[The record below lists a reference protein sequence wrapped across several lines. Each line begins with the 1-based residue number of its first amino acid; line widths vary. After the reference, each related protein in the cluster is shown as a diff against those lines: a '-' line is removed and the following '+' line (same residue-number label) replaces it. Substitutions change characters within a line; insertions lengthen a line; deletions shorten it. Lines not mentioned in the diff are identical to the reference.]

1 MSTKIDDDTLYD
13 VPGLAK
19 MLGVTEKTIRRLL
32 GNGALKG
39 RNLEESGMSLVQSS
53 KLILRKKNR
62 LATRS
67 DNFFFDCCKGGITAI
82 EIA

>member
-39 RNLEESGMSLVQSS
+39 KKLGRKCMSLVQSS
-53 KLILRKKNR
+53 KLILRKKKQ
-62 LATRS
+62 TG
-67 DNFFFDCCKGGITAI
+67 DKK
-82 EIA
+82 

>member
-32 GNGALKG
+32 GDGALKG
-39 RNLEESGMSLVQSS
+39 K
-53 KLILRKKNR
+53 KLGRKWYVTGAVIK
-62 LATRS
+62 AYFEDEKQTG
-67 DNFFFDCCKGGITAI
+67 DKK
-82 EIA
+82 